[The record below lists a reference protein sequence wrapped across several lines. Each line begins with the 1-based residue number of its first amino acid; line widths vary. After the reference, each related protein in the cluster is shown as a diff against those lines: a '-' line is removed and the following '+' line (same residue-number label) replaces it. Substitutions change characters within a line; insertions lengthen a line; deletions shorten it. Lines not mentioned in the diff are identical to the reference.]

1 MIWHDNVVFAP
12 FIDTDYTGEV
22 HTKNVSDKNV
32 TQNLRNEKMFK
43 LVKNVYQ
50 SKFIDEVILI

>member
-1 MIWHDNVVFAP
+1 MICHENTLFAP
-12 FIDTDYTGEV
+12 FIDTDYTGKV

-50 SKFIDEVILI
+50 SKFIDVVILI